1 MAVMWFVEPPGRG
14 DTPRSMALNVHVT
27 GVRGLIGDVVYAHLA
42 AQPDRYT
49 VTGSGRRYEGSSR
62 VAAGLPLSCPP
73 ERFRR
78 ADLADLEAM
87 ERAFEGAEVVV
98 HMGAIPDPSAPLEV
112 IVPSNVIGGY
122 NALEACR
129 RQGVRRIVYA
139 STVMTDW
146 GYQFDEPYKAISEGR
161 FDEVPDDFRRVTHL
175 DPPRPTEPYSASK
188 VWGEGLCRAYADGH
202 GLSCLCL
209 RIGGVNHDDKPGG
222 ADGGA
227 MWCSQRDVAT
237 VAELAINAPPVLRF
251 DIFYALSNNR
261 YRWLDA
267 DHTRDV
273 LGFEP
278 ADRAED
284 ALAR

>member
-1 MAVMWFVEPPGRG
+1 MP
-14 DTPRSMALNVHVT
+14 LKVHVT
-27 GVRGLIGDVVYAHLA
+27 GVTGLIGDVVYAHLA

-49 VTGSGRRYEGSSR
+49 VTGSGRRFEGSSR
-62 VAAGLPLSCPP
+62 VAAGRPLSCPP

-112 IVPSNVIGGY
+112 IVPSNVVGGY

-146 GYQFDEPYKAISEGR
+146 GYQFDEPYKAIREAR
-161 FDEVPDDFRRVTHL
+161 FDAVPADFHRVTHR
-175 DPPRPTEPYSASK
+175 DAARPTEPYSASK

-209 RIGGVNHDDKPGG
+209 RIGGVNKADAPQG
-222 ADGGA
+222 AAGSA

-237 VAELAINAPPVLRF
+237 VVELAVNAPTELSF
-251 DIFYALSNNR
+251 DVFYALSGNR

-267 DHTRDV
+267 EHTRAV

-284 ALAR
+284 RL